1 MVRCSKLFQKYSL
14 VLCTQ
19 GSHHILFQML
29 SAKKILSEL
38 VTKHLCWIR
47 VIVII
52 VMFDTYRVVVFLL
65 VVSYHRVA
73 LVRVS
78 YNCKSTSR
86 ATELARAFQLCKDY

>member
-19 GSHHILFQML
+19 GSHHIL
-29 SAKKILSEL
+29 SAKRLLSEL